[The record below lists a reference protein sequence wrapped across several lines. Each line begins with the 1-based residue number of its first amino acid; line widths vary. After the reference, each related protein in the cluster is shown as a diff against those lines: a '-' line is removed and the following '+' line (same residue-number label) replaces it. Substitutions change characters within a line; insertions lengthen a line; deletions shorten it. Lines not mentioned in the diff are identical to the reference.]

1 MYIIMTRDTGVV
13 RSIVYVPNPM
23 KAISAKYAFNSG
35 LRAKD

>member
-1 MYIIMTRDTGVV
+1 MYIIMARDGGVV
-13 RSIVYVPNPM
+13 RSIVDVPNPI